1 MRSSFLLCFL
11 KHFVSKKLRF
21 LGEMRKASINVSSER
36 ASLSIYIYNYITC
49 ILVLL
54 SLFLLFHVAFSTS
67 LLSHVL
73 HTRRGDVSLSSLSLT
88 TASKATGF
96 GFLLLVCSRRLVSFF
111 RSCWRCS
118 RRRRRWWCCCCWD
131 EAVGFVVETFV

>member
-1 MRSSFLLCFL
+1 
-11 KHFVSKKLRF
+11 
-21 LGEMRKASINVSSER
+21 MRKASINVSSER

-73 HTRRGDVSLSSLSLT
+73 HTRRGDVSLSSLSNYRIQGDWLRLPSFGLFT
-88 TASKATGF
+88 EIGVVLPLVLALLEAAASLLV
-96 GFLLLVCSRRLVSFF
+96 LLLLGRGGGV
-111 RSCWRCS
+111 RC
-118 RRRRRWWCCCCWD
+118 
-131 EAVGFVVETFV
+131 